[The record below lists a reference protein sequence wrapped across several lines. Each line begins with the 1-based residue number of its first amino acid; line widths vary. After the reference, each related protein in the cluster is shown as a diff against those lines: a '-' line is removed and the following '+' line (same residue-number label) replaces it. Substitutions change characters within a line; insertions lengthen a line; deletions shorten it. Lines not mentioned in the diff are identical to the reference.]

1 MSKLLLKKRIIEI
14 VVELVIIN
22 KKLLNSKNSVFFYI
36 RKKWVYQQNI
46 RKLMFVLWVRLSINF
61 GLWSMNVTSCYLERR
76 FYLSQDYNR
85 AIRRLLSP
93 LYNKDLLW
101 YNRFQTETK
110 KSQTCMNVTLIRIV
124 L

>member
-14 VVELVIIN
+14 AVELVIIN

-61 GLWSMNVTSCYLERR
+61 WSMNVTSCYFERM

-85 AIRRLLSP
+85 SIRRLLSP

-110 KSQTCMNVTLIRIV
+110 KSQTCMNVTLINIV

>member
-1 MSKLLLKKRIIEI
+1 MSNFLLKKRIIEI
-14 VVELVIIN
+14 AVELVIIN

-46 RKLMFVLWVRLSINF
+46 RKLMFVLWFRLSMNF
-61 GLWSMNVTSCYLERR
+61 WSMNVTSCYLERM
-76 FYLSQDYNR
+76 FYLRQDYNR

>member
-14 VVELVIIN
+14 AVELVIIN
-22 KKLLNSKNSVFFYI
+22 KKLLNSKNSVFYI

-46 RKLMFVLWVRLSINF
+46 RKLMFVLWVRLSIN
-61 GLWSMNVTSCYLERR
+61 LWSMNVTSCYLERM
-76 FYLSQDYNR
+76 FYLRQDCNR

-110 KSQTCMNVTLIRIV
+110 KSQTSMNVTLIRIV

>member
-14 VVELVIIN
+14 AVELVIIN
-22 KKLLNSKNSVFFYI
+22 KKLLNSKNSVFFLHQ
-36 RKKWVYQQNI
+36 KKVGLPAKHKKVDVCLVGSVVN
-46 RKLMFVLWVRLSINF
+46 K
-61 GLWSMNVTSCYLERR
+61 LWSMNVTSCYLERM
-76 FYLSQDYNR
+76 FYLRQDYNR